1 MNSLQKTDFL
11 YFIALKES
19 PLLLIPCNK
28 EISEET
34 HFLGK
39 ERNAKTSKQKDLRS
53 VFLELLF
60 SKLVLTFLQS
70 LKDKD
75 I

>member
-11 YFIALKES
+11 YFIGLKES
-19 PLLLIPCNK
+19 VLLLIPYNK

-39 ERNAKTSKQKDLRS
+39 GRNARPQNKDLRS
-53 VFLELLF
+53 VFLGF
-60 SKLVLTFLQS
+60 IFPKLVLTFLQS
-70 LKDKD
+70 LKNEE